1 MTAGRR
7 GAGGSSPPRPAQP
20 PLQTELTQGQHPAAH
35 SGGPPG
41 SRVCLSARQGPRS
54 WGRAGILHPARRPH
68 SQLRGNPS
76 RSFQSRSRLQPPPRG
91 PSLKFRVRT
100 PLPSLLP
107 RSPVLSQLPF
117 TASPPV
123 LLQAEGTG
131 HCGAPSQEDP
141 RMAVKAGRG
150 HPLLSPATEGGPVT
164 PHAAARCS

>member
-7 GAGGSSPPRPAQP
+7 GAGGSSPHTQHSPLCRQSSRRASTP
-20 PLQTELTQGQHPAAH
+20 PPTLEGHLALASVSLHGKA
-35 SGGPPG
+35 
-41 SRVCLSARQGPRS
+41 PRS

-76 RSFQSRSRLQPPPRG
+76 RSFQSRSRLQPPPGG

-164 PHAAARCS
+164 PHAATRCS